1 MKKVIFASIAALSL
15 IGLPLTQPVSA
26 SGDDFNTVWMKWL
39 EFNNW
44 DKHVAYQVMDQ
55 MREKIIQE
63 FPMDPKLLQT
73 INDLTARHWADMNAV
88 AKQYGFQD
96 YKEAYGS
103 NNEEVVMILKK
114 MEMDYGLQ
122 YSQLTTAYNEEFNR
136 RFNAACI
143 ETIQRLMENA
153 NAMSK

>member
-44 DKHVAYQVMDQ
+44 DKEAAYQVMDQ
-55 MREKIIQE
+55 MREKIRQE
-63 FPMDPKLLQT
+63 FPMDPKLQQT
-73 INDLTARHWADMNAV
+73 INDLATQHWADMDAI
-88 AKQYGFQD
+88 AKQYGFQN
-96 YKEAYGS
+96 YKEASGS

-114 MEMDYGLQ
+114 MEADYSQ
-122 YSQLTTAYNEEFNR
+122 QNSQLTSAYYEEFNR
-136 RFNAACI
+136 RYDAACL
-143 ETIQRLMENA
+143 ETMKRLMENA